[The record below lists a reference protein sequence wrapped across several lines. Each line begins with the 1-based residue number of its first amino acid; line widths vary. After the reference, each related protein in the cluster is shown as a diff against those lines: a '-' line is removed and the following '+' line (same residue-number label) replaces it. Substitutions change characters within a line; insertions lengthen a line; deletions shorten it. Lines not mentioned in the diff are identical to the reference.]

1 MILSFQWQSLLS
13 RKSWGK
19 GLLCVHIF
27 FGSARPILSRLRHR
41 ELQGANIIRNSE
53 ITLKKTQNPRKFSF
67 CFFEHFKLCIIIFP
81 RSVEIFSRNTV
92 ELGFYS
98 ISKLDFWLQNFPFF
112 SPAAPKFNPYRN
124 IVKFRY
130 FVILFSGC

>member
-41 ELQGANIIRNSE
+41 ELQGANIIRTSE
-53 ITLKKTQNPRKFSF
+53 ITLKKNSKPPEILLSF
-67 CFFEHFKLCIIIFP
+67 L
-81 RSVEIFSRNTV
+81 
-92 ELGFYS
+92 
-98 ISKLDFWLQNFPFF
+98 
-112 SPAAPKFNPYRN
+112 
-124 IVKFRY
+124 
-130 FVILFSGC
+130 